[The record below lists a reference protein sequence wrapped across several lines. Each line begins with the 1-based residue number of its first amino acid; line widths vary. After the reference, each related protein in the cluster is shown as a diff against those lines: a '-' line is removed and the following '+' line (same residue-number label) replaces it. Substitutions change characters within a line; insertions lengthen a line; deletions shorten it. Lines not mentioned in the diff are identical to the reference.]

1 MRFFLDSNMP
11 RRCLAVLAAHGH
23 EAEHARDIGMG
34 TEPDSKISM
43 HAKETQSVL
52 VTRDL
57 DFADVRA
64 YPPETFYGIVVMR
77 MPDDAVAEEIA
88 SVLKRFL
95 SHTPWSLMLPGR
107 LCILEKDRVRFRPA
121 I

>member
-11 RRCLAVLAAHGH
+11 RRCLAVLTAHGH
-23 EAEHARDIGMG
+23 EAGHARDIGLG
-34 TEPDSKISM
+34 AEPDSKIVE
-43 HAKETQSVL
+43 HVKAAQSVL

-57 DFADVRA
+57 DFADVRT
-64 YPPETFYGIVVMR
+64 YPPETFHGIVVMR

-88 SVLKRFL
+88 DVLSRFL
-95 SHTPWSLMLPGR
+95 SHAPWTLMLPGR
-107 LCILEKDRVRFRPA
+107 LCILERDRVRFRPA